1 MVISKKSTNPKCN
14 LFSKGEQIKQVTKFK
29 YLGYMITSDGRC
41 TSEIRKR
48 IGMAKDAFQKMKP
61 ILTNRNIT
69 IVTKIRVLKTYVWS
83 VLLYGCE
90 CWTLNKETERKL
102 EAAEMWSIRSMMRIS
117 WMEKRSNESVLKDA
131 NLERSLIK
139 TIRWGQLQ
147 L

>member
-1 MVISKKSTNPKCN
+1 MYGQ
-14 LFSKGEQIKQVTKFK
+14 F
-29 YLGYMITSDGRC
+29 
-41 TSEIRKR
+41 
-48 IGMAKDAFQKMKP
+48 
-61 ILTNRNIT
+61 
-69 IVTKIRVLKTYVWS
+69 
-83 VLLYGCE
+83 LLYGCE